1 VDVGARAD
9 LYDLER
15 RLDGVA
21 VVVVSSE
28 VPEVLALA
36 DRVLVV
42 SDGRV
47 LHRAPAGDLTE
58 SDVLDLVM
66 SDHRKDG
73 AV

>member
-1 VDVGARAD
+1 
-9 LYDLER
+9 
-15 RLDGVA
+15 
-21 VVVVSSE
+21 VVSSE